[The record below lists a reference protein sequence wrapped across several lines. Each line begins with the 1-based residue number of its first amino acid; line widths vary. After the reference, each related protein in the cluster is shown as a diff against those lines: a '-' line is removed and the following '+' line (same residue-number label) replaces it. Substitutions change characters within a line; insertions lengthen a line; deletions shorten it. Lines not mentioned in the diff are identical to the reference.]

1 MPEFPAWPRPT
12 RRLLGALAL
21 GFASRALHSLARSAP
36 PRPQQAQPAPPRPS
50 PGSAPSAVFKLY
62 KVPLSHLGV
71 SVSPLELGT
80 HRCPQLRVPG
90 KVRSEILQEHICEG
104 GTTENPEREARGPKD
119 HLEGSAGTPASEL

>member
-1 MPEFPAWPRPT
+1 MPEFPAGVPSLTTADLRIPRSPRPGT
-12 RRLLGALAL
+12 RPSPGL
-21 GFASRALHSLARSAP
+21 AP
-36 PRPQQAQPAPPRPS
+36 PRPPRAQPAPPRPA
-50 PGSAPSAVFKLY
+50 PGSASSAAFKLY

-90 KVRSEILQEHICEG
+90 KVRSETPQEHTCEAG
-104 GTTENPEREARGPKD
+104 NTGNPEGETSGPKD